1 MKKQVKHGMHVCL
14 KGQMAVVS
22 AALYIRQERN
32 AATAKMETAWSPN
45 VTLGLSEERR
55 LSTRLSKKQHNL
67 QSN

>member
-22 AALYIRQERN
+22 AALYIRQKRN
-32 AATAKMETAWSPN
+32 TAKMETAWSPN

-55 LSTRLSKKQHNL
+55 LSTRLFKKQHNL